1 MLPVLQGIFLKKK
14 EMENIDPHH
23 MCQALWRMQAK
34 VAKLTVEDC
43 GMVRY
48 ATKEKKMVETWRLL
62 WSYVES

>member
-1 MLPVLQGIFLKKK
+1 
-14 EMENIDPHH
+14 
-23 MCQALWRMQAK
+23 MQAK